1 MYVRLKKNVFLQFWF
16 RRNKRMASYLQ
27 KAKNDIVVA
36 ELLINNGLHKPSAHP
51 AYYSAFLALK
61 YVLAHF
67 YSIDYAQQ
75 DVMTS
80 QKDSHK
86 ILSNKALPFMV
97 KDDGGT
103 GNDYFVWYN
112 KLQMM
117 RRQADYKPDAIEDS
131 LLKENLN
138 TAKEFMRRINLR
150 FKKV

>member
-1 MYVRLKKNVFLQFWF
+1 
-16 RRNKRMASYLQ
+16 MASYLQ
-27 KAKNDIVVA
+27 KARNNIVVA
-36 ELLINNGLHKPSAHP
+36 ELLINNGLCKPSAHP

-75 DVMTS
+75 DEMIN

-86 ILSNKALPFMV
+86 LLSNKALPLLV
-97 KDDGGT
+97 KDDGKT

-112 KLQMM
+112 KLQKM

-138 TAKEFMRRINLR
+138 TAKEFMGKIGLRIN
-150 FKKV
+150 KI